1 MFWFVSNPSNVLPA
15 SVPHPDHAHEQA
27 CKPVCG
33 VKIAGICAC
42 YSLRLLHCSCLKGL
56 ASSEGKRMNLVSGI
70 HSGKGVAKISRALVL
85 AAETEAAYLGSGV
98 WYDARLCLAAA
109 RCVRVHPGCWCVW
122 SDPLVPTERR
132 SLAPFPTPLLSPC
145 WMSLWWCQAE
155 FEQYPL
161 ERSYSFS
168 SCVSCL
174 FASWWETVLSPFCR
188 WKRRDFERLCDL
200 SGMMQ
205 QINGGE
211 KKKRKRIRPLHAI

>member
-85 AAETEAAYLGSGV
+85 VAETEAAYLGSGV
-98 WYDARLCLAAA
+98 MPASALLLQDVCGFTLGAGVCGLTLWYPQKDGHWPPSPPLCWAHAECPCGDARQNLSNIHLNVAI
-109 RCVRVHPGCWCVW
+109 
-122 SDPLVPTERR
+122 
-132 SLAPFPTPLLSPC
+132 PFLPVSHVYL
-145 WMSLWWCQAE
+145 QADE
-155 FEQYPL
+155 K
-161 ERSYSFS
+161 
-168 SCVSCL
+168 
-174 FASWWETVLSPFCR
+174 PFCLHFADGKGGTLR
-188 WKRRDFERLCDL
+188 GCVICLGWCSK
-200 SGMMQ
+200 SM
-205 QINGGE
+205 GE
-211 KKKRKRIRPLHAI
+211 KKKRIRPLHAI